1 MFACNAGYAIDPTIG
16 SILSCNNGMWSTR
29 PRCLSEFLSIQL
41 HHLSRVFAFV
51 QELVDAR

>member
-1 MFACNAGYAIDPTIG
+1 MFACNAGYAIDPSVG
-16 SILSCNNGMWSTR
+16 PVLSCNNGMWSTR

-41 HHLSRVFAFV
+41 HHLSRVFAAV